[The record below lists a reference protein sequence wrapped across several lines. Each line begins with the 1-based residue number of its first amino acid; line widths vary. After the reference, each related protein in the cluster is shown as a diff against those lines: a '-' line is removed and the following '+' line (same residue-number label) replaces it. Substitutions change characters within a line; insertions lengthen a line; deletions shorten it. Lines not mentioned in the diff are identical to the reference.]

1 MKEQA
6 TVQHNQN
13 RKKDGRPMGP
23 SGQRGSFLAS
33 LGNHA
38 KGHGQKETAP
48 VNENRTGSWMHASAG
63 GNTFMSV
70 TPIGTDTYS
79 VSWIRPEGRT
89 NSYSDK
95 GGKNEIR
102 RSVSVRTTT
111 DLVDHVTNITDRPT
125 TIVVDILGPKVVF
138 PKG

>member
-6 TVQHNQN
+6 TVQHNTS
-13 RKKDGRPMGP
+13 RKSDGKPMGA

-38 KGHGQKETAP
+38 KGHGTKETAP
-48 VNENRTGSWMHASAG
+48 VNENRTGSWFHAAAG
-63 GNTFMSV
+63 GNVFMSV
-70 TPIGTDTYS
+70 TRIGPDTYS
-79 VSWIRPEGRT
+79 VAWVRPAGRKNT
-89 NSYSDK
+89 YSDK

-111 DLVDHVTNITDRPT
+111 DLIDHVTNITTSPT
-125 TIVVDILGPKVVF
+125 SITVDILGPRVVF
-138 PKG
+138 PKA